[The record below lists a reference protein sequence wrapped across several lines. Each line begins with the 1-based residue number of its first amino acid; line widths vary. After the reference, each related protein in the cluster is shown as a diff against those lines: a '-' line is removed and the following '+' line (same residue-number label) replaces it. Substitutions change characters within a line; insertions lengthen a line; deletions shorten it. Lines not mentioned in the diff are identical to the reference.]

1 MRFYRYRDNQEAQ
14 MSTIELLDSTAAK
27 IVLAA
32 QRGDSINRIAEK
44 VRISYSWTYEWI
56 ERLEEMDIISITD
69 NGIEIRNHEMRRQ
82 YNDIMAALIR
92 SAAVSPEEAYAIP
105 HFAGMEFAF
114 TEIDAA
120 FVWTHGGYQ
129 VARSHDDY
137 PIFIQ
142 VHDQDVERW
151 VAFFEQ
157 YGIETAINER
167 PDADDIEGNIFYVLQ
182 PMRDGIEREWVDG
195 NPVIPLARAIGQMV
209 ENRPAY
215 EPALEIIAEEYD
227 VAIEASHHESTDAD

>member
-1 MRFYRYRDNQEAQ
+1 
-14 MSTIELLDSTAAK
+14 MSAINVLDPTAAK
-27 IVLAA
+27 IILAA

-56 ERLEEMDIISITD
+56 ERLEEMSIISITD
-69 NGIEIRNHEMRRQ
+69 NGVEMRNHEVRRQ
-82 YNDIMAALIR
+82 FNDIMAALIR
-92 SAAVSPEEAYAIP
+92 SSGVSPEEAYAIP

-129 VARSHDDY
+129 IARSHDDY

-142 VHDQDVERW
+142 VHDQDTERW
-151 VAFFEQ
+151 IAFFEQ
-157 YGIETAINER
+157 YGIQTAINER
-167 PDADDIEGNIFYVLQ
+167 QDSDDIEGNIYYVLQ
-182 PMRDGIEREWVDG
+182 PTRENIERRWVDG
-195 NPVIPLARAIGQMV
+195 NPVIPLERAIEQMMQ
-209 ENRPAY
+209 NRPAY

-227 VAIEASHHESTDAD
+227 VNIEANHHDSAAAA